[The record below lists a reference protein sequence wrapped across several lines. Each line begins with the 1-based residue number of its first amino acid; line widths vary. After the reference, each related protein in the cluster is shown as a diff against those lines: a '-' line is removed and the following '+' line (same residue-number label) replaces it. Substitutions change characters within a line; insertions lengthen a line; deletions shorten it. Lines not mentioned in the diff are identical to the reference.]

1 MIVAALKGRDLI
13 SVSDLE
19 GSEVREILKAIKRLK
34 PVAPGGKPARILDG
48 KVVGLLFEQPSTRTR
63 VSFESAAMRLGADVL
78 YMRPD
83 ELQLKRGE
91 PIKDTARVLS
101 GYLDALIYRT
111 ADHDTLVELAEYAS
125 MPIIN
130 ALSNIEHPTQAL
142 SDLATIE
149 DAKGSLEGLKLA
161 WVGDGNNV
169 CHSLLLACATMGL
182 NMSIATPPNYQ
193 PSPDIAQK
201 TNELAQKTN
210 AKIWYTDDPYEAAQ
224 DADVLYTDVW
234 VSMGQDS
241 EQAQRMIDFQDFQ
254 INQELLSKAKADA
267 VVMHCLP
274 AHRGLEITDD
284 VLEGP
289 KSIAWKQA
297 EYKFHGAKAI
307 LASLLA

>member
-1 MIVAALKGRDLI
+1 MPALKGRDFL
-13 SVSDLE
+13 SVSDLDK
-19 GSEVREILKAIKRLK
+19 SEIHTILKSIKKLR
-34 PVAPGGKPARILDG
+34 PVAPGGTPARILAG
-48 KVVGLLFEQPSTRTR
+48 KVVGLLFEHPSTRTR

-83 ELQLKRGE
+83 ELQLRRGE

-101 GYLDALIYRT
+101 GYLDALVYRT
-111 ADHDTLVELAEYAS
+111 SDHETLVELAKHAN

-169 CHSLLLACATMGL
+169 CHSLMLASATVGM

-193 PSPDIAQK
+193 PRAEIAQRA
-201 TNELAQKTN
+201 NELAQKSGS
-210 AKIWYTDDPYEAAQ
+210 KIWFTDYPTEAVEG
-224 DADVLYTDVW
+224 ADVLYTDVW
-234 VSMGQDS
+234 TSMGQDK
-241 EQAQRMIDFQDFQ
+241 EQTRRLMDFEGFQ
-254 INQELLSKAKADA
+254 INEELLSKAKPDA

-274 AHRGLEITDD
+274 AHRGQEITAE
-284 VLEGP
+284 VLDGP

-297 EYKFHGAKAI
+297 DYKFHGAKGI
-307 LASLLA
+307 LASLLS

>member
-1 MIVAALKGRDLI
+1 MADLKGRDFL
-13 SVSDLE
+13 SVSDFNH
-19 GSEVREILKAIKRLK
+19 SEIHTILKLIKKLK
-34 PVAPGGKPARILDG
+34 PVGSGGTPARILAG
-48 KVVGLLFEQPSTRTR
+48 KVVGMLFEHPSTRTR
-63 VSFESAAMRLGADVL
+63 VSFESAAMRLGANVL

-101 GYLDALIYRT
+101 GYLDALVYRT
-111 ADHDTLVELAEYAS
+111 SDHDTLVELAEHAS

-161 WVGDGNNV
+161 WIGDGNNV
-169 CHSLLLACATMGL
+169 CHSLMLACATTGM
-182 NMSIATPPNYQ
+182 NMSIATPSNYQ
-193 PSPDIAQK
+193 PSADIAQK
-201 TNELAQKTN
+201 ANELAQKSGS
-210 AKIWYTDDPYEAAQ
+210 KIWFTNDPSDAVQ

-234 VSMGQDS
+234 VSMGQDT
-241 EQAQRMIDFQDFQ
+241 EQTQRLMDFEGFQ
-254 INQELLSKAKADA
+254 INEELLTEAKSEA

-274 AHRGLEITDD
+274 AHRGQEIAAD
-284 VLEGP
+284 VLDGP
-289 KSIAWKQA
+289 RSIAWKQA
-297 EYKFHGAKAI
+297 DYKFHGAKGI